1 MADLDNIIERLERLE
16 RVVSFIMIEKLDK
29 ERDEMSR
36 EKWK

>member
-16 RVVSFIMIEKLDK
+16 RIISFLMMEKLEK
-29 ERDEMSR
+29 EMDERGR

>member
-16 RVVSFIMIEKLDK
+16 RVVSFIMMEKLEK
-29 ERDEMSR
+29 EVGR

>member
-16 RVVSFIMIEKLDK
+16 RIVSFLMIEKLEN
-29 ERDEMSR
+29 ERDARGR